1 MNKKVFVLIFIVVIF
16 TTNYVWGI
24 VPDLSR
30 YIRSNGNSNDTV
42 NESQILY
49 NGRDWRN
56 KYYRVKGDQ
65 FLFSNW
71 FLKGSV
77 SINGKSFKDLSIRY
91 DIFNEEILIP
101 ANNGII
107 LQLNKEKV
115 DSFTLV
121 SENVTYRFEK
131 VKKDTLTGLSG
142 FVNVLYQGKSAL
154 YIKYIKEIQPLAVE
168 NKYDKF
174 LQSHKI
180 YILKNG
186 ILYKIAG
193 KGDMLR
199 VLSEDK
205 ILIKKFIKQNALTVS
220 RKVPESFVPVIRY
233 YDSLRK

>member
-1 MNKKVFVLIFIVVIF
+1 MNKKYFVLIFIVVIS
-16 TTNYVWGI
+16 TTNCLLGV
-24 VPDLSR
+24 VPELSK
-30 YIRSNGNSNDTV
+30 YIQSSGNSNDTV
-42 NESQILY
+42 KESQILY

-71 FLKGSV
+71 FLEGSV
-77 SINGKSFKDLSIRY
+77 SINGKSFKNLSIRY
-91 DIFNEEILIP
+91 DILNDEIHTI
-101 ANNGII
+101 ADKVVI

-115 DSFTLV
+115 DSFNMV

-131 VKKDTLTGLSG
+131 VKKDTLTGLNG
-142 FVNVLYQGKSAL
+142 FVNVLYHGKSAL
-154 YIKYIKEIQPLAVE
+154 YVKYVKEIQPLAVE

-193 KGDMLR
+193 KGDLLR

-205 ILIKKFIKQNALTVS
+205 IQIKKFIKQNELTVS
-220 RKVPESFVPVIRY
+220 RKIPESFVPVIRY
-233 YDSLRK
+233 YDGLSK